1 MTTNGFI
8 VKNRKRFFGIGI
20 ALSFAALIF
29 IRYSTAI
36 NFVPLKNGA
45 TVKDAVS
52 DLSNSFLNPWVT
64 GGSIAGWIG
73 ILFVV
78 IGWIGMVKFDKGV
91 QK

>member
-8 VKNRKRFFGIGI
+8 VRNRKLFVGTGI
-20 ALSFAALIF
+20 ALSFASSIF
-29 IRYSTAI
+29 MRASLSL
-36 NFVPLKNGA
+36 NFVPLQNGA
-45 TVKDAVS
+45 TVKDAAS
-52 DLSNSFLNPWVT
+52 DLANSFSNPWVT